1 MLVDRRPL
9 QAGGVEARAAVEHRL
24 GEGDGF
30 GVIESPQVRGHQE
43 RRHLVVWDMPSDVSE
58 RECPP
63 LAGLDPAAVP
73 LPFDQAKC
81 EHCRAVGVSL
91 LSRDRALTAPTT
103 LCVSLKQGF
112 SDMKLDI
119 AVVSG
124 LVLIGAAAG
133 AQNPPRTMSA
143 AEHVK
148 LGDQEHA
155 TMNAPIALR
164 HYEAALK
171 VDSMDYDALVKAAR
185 EAVDVGL
192 FNPNEEER
200 AALYKRAE
208 VYARRAVAVKPNE
221 AESHFELAR
230 AIGRS
235 AQTMGTRDKV
245 KYAGVV
251 HDEATA
257 ALKLDPNHS
266 GALHVLAEW
275 NAEIMRLNGISR
287 FMAKNLLG
295 GKTFGEASWDNAQR
309 LMEQVL
315 RH

>member
-1 MLVDRRPL
+1 
-9 QAGGVEARAAVEHRL
+9 
-24 GEGDGF
+24 
-30 GVIESPQVRGHQE
+30 
-43 RRHLVVWDMPSDVSE
+43 
-58 RECPP
+58 
-63 LAGLDPAAVP
+63 
-73 LPFDQAKC
+73 
-81 EHCRAVGVSL
+81 
-91 LSRDRALTAPTT
+91 
-103 LCVSLKQGF
+103 
-112 SDMKLDI
+112 MKLDI

-230 AIGRS
+230 AIGRN

-309 LMEQVL
+309 LMEQAVAVDSARITHHFDLARIYKDRDMKDKAREQLEWIAKAPL
-315 RH
+315 REYDDKFFKEEAAKLLADLK